1 MMAAM
6 DQSPFSLLSLEE
18 ELSCSICLCP
28 FDCPV
33 TIPCGHNF
41 CQDCLLASW
50 KDSYSCPQCRT
61 HFPIKPELKKNTV
74 LSTLVETFN
83 LRTTKSEADLGTA
96 EDSQAE
102 SQDVIRCD
110 TCMEAEAAQTCL
122 TCMASFCEEH
132 LRPHRENP
140 RFRVHQL
147 SEPVGDLSE
156 RICPDHHKLM
166 ELFCSQHS
174 RPICSLCLQQVHK
187 GCSFMSPEEQRNL
200 KESDLRGKLAI
211 LDEKITKNERV
222 ISHIGDMEDKL
233 KDSATNRKKAVA
245 AEYQQIRDMFAREES
260 EALNAVDCEL
270 QSGQTKLKGLSK
282 KFNENVVHMSK
293 AKEDI
298 HSLLSQSQTLAFLQA
313 SFNLPKAATF
323 DPYTPQINLDS
334 KKVKAM
340 QAFCADL
347 KEHLTEMFKPP
358 VEDRLLIRK
367 PEFNNPP
374 KQKRPP
380 RSHSPGRP
388 LIESLYQP
396 VYMGSHPHH
405 NAPQHQPGYN
415 RDPHFMAGQKTSRPL
430 IEPLYLPVHMGF
442 QPGYNRDSDFMAAQ
456 KTRAYGGNSPF
467 GPGTYKESEPQRTGP
482 GSQHKAGPKEKSEK
496 PKPLKAAKDN
506 IGQKNEERSTEN
518 LLDLGGIIQPR
529 SSTPPP
535 YFNKPEMS
543 DIPPSITSAEKRTEL
558 LKYGTVL
565 TLDPKTA
572 HKRIALSE
580 GFTKASVSDEHTD
593 YPDCPERFSVCSQVL
608 ASQSFSRGRHYWEV
622 RLSCNNFIGVGL
634 AYRSI
639 DRKGP
644 TSRLGRNDHSWC
656 IEWFNVKLSAWH
668 NSNETVLVNLN
679 PERVGVLLDCDEG
692 TATFY
697 NVADRAYPFHTFV
710 FPFAQA
716 VCPAFWIFSSGS
728 SISVCKLQA

>member
-61 HFPIKPELKKNTV
+61 HFPTKPELKKNTV
-74 LSTLVETFN
+74 LSTVVETFN

-166 ELFCSQHS
+166 ELFCSQHC

-245 AEYQQIRDMFAREES
+245 AEYQQIRDMLAREES

-334 KKVKAM
+334 KKVKAT

-367 PEFNNPP
+367 PATESTGPHPKSEFNNPP

-396 VYMGSHPHH
+396 VYMGSHPHP

-415 RDPHFMAGQKTSRPL
+415 RDPHFMAGQKT
-430 IEPLYLPVHMGF
+430 
-442 QPGYNRDSDFMAAQ
+442 
-456 KTRAYGGNSPF
+456 K
-467 GPGTYKESEPQRTGP
+467 PQRTGP

-608 ASQSFSRGRHYWEV
+608 ARQSFSRGRHYWEV

-668 NSNETVLVNLN
+668 NSNETVLVNPN
-679 PERVGVLLDCDEG
+679 PKRVGVLLDCDEG

>member
-41 CQDCLLASW
+41 CQDCILASW

-61 HFPIKPELKKNTV
+61 HFPTKPELKKNTV
-74 LSTLVETFN
+74 LSTVVETFN
-83 LRTTKSEADLGTA
+83 LRSTKSEADLGTA

-140 RFRVHQL
+140 TFRVHQL

-166 ELFCSQHS
+166 ELFCSQHC
-174 RPICSLCLQQVHK
+174 RPICSLCLQ
-187 GCSFMSPEEQRNL
+187 L
-200 KESDLRGKLAI
+200 SDLRGKLAI

-233 KDSATNRKKAVA
+233 KDSATNRKKALA
-245 AEYQQIRDMFAREES
+245 ADYQQIRDMLAREES

-313 SFNLPKAATF
+313 SVNLPKAASF

-334 KKVKAM
+334 KKVKAT

-358 VEDRLLIRK
+358 VEDRLWIRK

-396 VYMGSHPHH
+396 VYMGSHPHQY
-405 NAPQHQPGYN
+405 APQYQPGYN
-415 RDPHFMAGQKTSRPL
+415 RDPHFMAGQKTK
-430 IEPLYLPVHMGF
+430 
-442 QPGYNRDSDFMAAQ
+442 QQ
-456 KTRAYGGNSPF
+456 W
-467 GPGTYKESEPQRTGP
+467 TGP
-482 GSQHKAGPKEKSEK
+482 GSQHKAGPKEKSQK

-518 LLDLGGIIQPR
+518 LLDLGEIIQPR
-529 SSTPPP
+529 SSAPPA

-593 YPDCPERFSVCSQVL
+593 YPDFPERFSVCSQVL
-608 ASQSFSRGRHYWEV
+608 ARQSFSQGRHYWEV

-644 TSRLGRNDHSWC
+644 TSRLGRNDQSWC

-668 NSNETVLVNLN
+668 NSNETVLVNPN
-679 PERVGVLLDCDEG
+679 PKRVGVLLDCDEG